1 MVNRIVVGADSF
13 SIHGKFDEQGMFLL
27 MEEGDILSDE
37 DFARIVT
44 FVDDHRNGDIF
55 LLPKKYG
62 PSRNGKKGIMYAPF
76 SAYREKGKHAPWLAQ
91 KLDRD
96 QEFHGVYEQL
106 TNGVISRRF

>member
-44 FVDDHRNGDIF
+44 FVDDHRN
-55 LLPKKYG
+55 
-62 PSRNGKKGIMYAPF
+62 
-76 SAYREKGKHAPWLAQ
+76 
-91 KLDRD
+91 
-96 QEFHGVYEQL
+96 
-106 TNGVISRRF
+106 

>member
-62 PSRNGKKGIMYAPF
+62 PSRNSKKGIMYAPF
-76 SAYREKGKHAPWLAQ
+76 SAYREKGKHAHRSWTEIRNFMVSMSSLQ
-91 KLDRD
+91 M
-96 QEFHGVYEQL
+96 E
-106 TNGVISRRF
+106 

>member
-44 FVDDHRNGDIF
+44 FVDDHR
-55 LLPKKYG
+55 KQ
-62 PSRNGKKGIMYAPF
+62 RN
-76 SAYREKGKHAPWLAQ
+76 L
-91 KLDRD
+91 
-96 QEFHGVYEQL
+96 
-106 TNGVISRRF
+106 ISRSVCMHPDWNSNIR

>member
-76 SAYREKGKHAPWLAQ
+76 SAYREKESMRLGL
-91 KLDRD
+91 
-96 QEFHGVYEQL
+96 
-106 TNGVISRRF
+106 RRSWTEIRNFMVSMSSLQMV